1 CLELILKDRTFKTAK
16 MDPPPPY
23 YSFNTSVPRIQVDL
37 ANDSVSTDGAGPDTS
52 SSRDY
57 NIPLAHAASRSS
69 PSLSWENRR
78 RLIPGQPLFSIEEV
92 QTKDPAHSHIRSKS
106 TDYGQ
111 PGFRLLH
118 SNHNVPPPRPSRS
131 SVDLSRLSHDTG
143 ILRPGMHIARHAS
156 ADNLLHYENV
166 RSRLGRIA
174 AQNSPERMSR
184 MNSYP
189 ATTRDDTALQ
199 DSLYV
204 DTNFQSNLSKA
215 GSPETAGQDAAN
227 VFHVP
232 RRRESRDDR
241 EQTAQIRHMDSLD
254 VSDISMHVHSDR
266 ENENATERV
275 KEDHDSGRGSEVTSI
290 QARDEG
296 FQAWDLPKVIRT
308 KPPPSCLSKLSGV
321 CLRATKVCAYSFIFL
336 GVLLGAA
343 CSQGV
348 FVAMTYD
355 VHNITDSSSLEQ
367 RENGGYA
374 VGALL
379 LSLSVPDI
387 VRLMISLW
395 RFTLGNRTLP
405 RLATLMKKSGVE
417 ILHTIGVFTLAFHV
431 LPHLHPLQCLA
442 IMTAVSF
449 LPSGAALVSAARVSR
464 ALIVVKS
471 MLVLLL
477 QGGCVGMCVI
487 SIFLKNSDLGLEE
500 TETDRELEAPQTIAL
515 WARTAACAVLV
526 SVRWL
531 DNYFDATPS
540 AAGLCGSSSHEDVG
554 CSVSV
559 SGDLSEENPKTSP
572 SFEQATHR
580 EHCALLPLCLSGVRL
595 VTGVVYAL
603 SYGLAQRALDVVL
616 HSEDY
621 VQKCVTVS
629 SWPTTDG
636 SSLVNTPT
644 TDGTALGN
652 FSTPNPLSGNASVIN
667 NSPNSST
674 TSDST
679 TMMSSTVSFVNSS
692 QDGFNLTSTESLLTT
707 TETIFE
713 VSSVVCVNQPLSSSY
728 DFWTRCGCVVVQ
740 VVAGGLCYH
749 LAVTACRLRM
759 QRTSF
764 SLPLSLAP
772 AFTFLL
778 FVMYPRWAVVREW
791 SSGDAPLVTWPE
803 TSVRWWLVVGAFL
816 AGWVSNILLASHV
829 FTDIPPERL
838 TFTERLFRIPH
849 YCPPLAALSLLHSR
863 RRPRFAEQKDAG
875 RRPFL
880 SNSDVTSAPP
890 TSSSKDPITLY
901 MCATMWHETKEEMT
915 QLIMSIFR
923 FDMNQTAETILV
935 DKGIDAGNV
944 YTFEA
949 HIFFDDAME
958 TKRGRRIPNSYARD
972 FVSLLDPCVSAV
984 LGIPAVLQAPLR
996 IQTPYGLRMTWHM
1009 PGRNQLVVH
1018 FKDSEKIRRKK
1029 RWSQVMYMYYLL
1041 GFNLLEKN
1049 RDSLLSALSG
1059 GARNFTVDKL
1069 PPEVLKQAERTFILA
1084 LDGDVDFRPRAVH
1097 LLVDRMKKNPHVAAA
1112 CGRIK
1117 PLGNGPVVWYQKF
1130 EYAIGHW
1137 LQKCA
1142 EHVFG
1147 CVLCAPGC
1155 FSLFRARALL
1165 DDNVMRKYATL
1176 ATKARHTL
1184 QFDQGED
1191 RWLCTLLLQQ
1201 GHRIEY
1207 CAVSVAMTFAPTRF
1221 AELFNQRR
1229 RWGPSTMANVIDL
1242 LMSRR
1247 STVSK
1252 NRSVSTLFMMYLV
1265 LMFLSSAV
1273 GPATVLIAMESSMQE
1288 VFGFETWLSFLLTLG
1303 PTALFIVVCLRCK
1316 AAVQLKTAMILSTV
1330 YALVMMAV
1338 IVGTLV
1344 SIARDGWYTPN
1355 AVFIYV
1361 LAGTFLVSGILH
1373 LHELWDL
1380 LWGPL
1385 YFVCIP
1391 AGYLFLIVYS
1401 VCNLHVVSW
1410 GTRERKSAN
1419 EQQQEWE
1426 EGAGSTE
1433 PISAHV
1439 HLQHAARSLRRRME
1453 EDERGRQRNA
1463 SRSCFGIVPAF
1474 FRRMQTRM
1482 STNVILLFILEALN
1496 RVVGEDNS
1504 VTMSDPALTSPSGTA
1519 QTEDGVQNRVY
1530 VIYTGDVFDGQTERL
1545 DPNEEKFWTTLIDK
1559 YLKPVGPNEAESHQQ
1574 TLNRK
1579 VSHEL
1584 DIVIEDDGNRVVLQ
1598 PLGLFFIGIFCLL
1611 LLLQIIAMIRH
1622 RYGALLHILAFTPL
1636 RTHSRQQQE
1645 QLERQRVLEALHP
1658 DPDYDDLE
1666 PDTLTQPADV
1676 MTHSETQLPRRSA
1689 SPGRTQTARKDSR
1702 VSNGGVE
1709 QGARILSLSVPE
1721 RHVEYGRGIDSGVV
1735 EQQNGAGRPHLY
1747 QKRGGNAGTRRGRR
1761 RELQRRPVDL
1771 YDTFRR
1777 NTLRQRRIPYPNA
1790 ADYTSHL

>member
-1 CLELILKDRTFKTAK
+1 
-16 MDPPPPY
+16 
-23 YSFNTSVPRIQVDL
+23 
-37 ANDSVSTDGAGPDTS
+37 
-52 SSRDY
+52 
-57 NIPLAHAASRSS
+57 
-69 PSLSWENRR
+69 
-78 RLIPGQPLFSIEEV
+78 
-92 QTKDPAHSHIRSKS
+92 
-106 TDYGQ
+106 
-111 PGFRLLH
+111 
-118 SNHNVPPPRPSRS
+118 
-131 SVDLSRLSHDTG
+131 
-143 ILRPGMHIARHAS
+143 
-156 ADNLLHYENV
+156 
-166 RSRLGRIA
+166 
-174 AQNSPERMSR
+174 
-184 MNSYP
+184 
-189 ATTRDDTALQ
+189 
-199 DSLYV
+199 
-204 DTNFQSNLSKA
+204 
-215 GSPETAGQDAAN
+215 
-227 VFHVP
+227 
-232 RRRESRDDR
+232 
-241 EQTAQIRHMDSLD
+241 
-254 VSDISMHVHSDR
+254 
-266 ENENATERV
+266 
-275 KEDHDSGRGSEVTSI
+275 
-290 QARDEG
+290 
-296 FQAWDLPKVIRT
+296 
-308 KPPPSCLSKLSGV
+308 
-321 CLRATKVCAYSFIFL
+321 
-336 GVLLGAA
+336 
-343 CSQGV
+343 
-348 FVAMTYD
+348 
-355 VHNITDSSSLEQ
+355 
-367 RENGGYA
+367 
-374 VGALL
+374 
-379 LSLSVPDI
+379 
-387 VRLMISLW
+387 
-395 RFTLGNRTLP
+395 
-405 RLATLMKKSGVE
+405 
-417 ILHTIGVFTLAFHV
+417 
-431 LPHLHPLQCLA
+431 
-442 IMTAVSF
+442 
-449 LPSGAALVSAARVSR
+449 
-464 ALIVVKS
+464 
-471 MLVLLL
+471 
-477 QGGCVGMCVI
+477 
-487 SIFLKNSDLGLEE
+487 
-500 TETDRELEAPQTIAL
+500 
-515 WARTAACAVLV
+515 
-526 SVRWL
+526 
-531 DNYFDATPS
+531 
-540 AAGLCGSSSHEDVG
+540 
-554 CSVSV
+554 
-559 SGDLSEENPKTSP
+559 
-572 SFEQATHR
+572 
-580 EHCALLPLCLSGVRL
+580 
-595 VTGVVYAL
+595 
-603 SYGLAQRALDVVL
+603 
-616 HSEDY
+616 
-621 VQKCVTVS
+621 
-629 SWPTTDG
+629 
-636 SSLVNTPT
+636 
-644 TDGTALGN
+644 
-652 FSTPNPLSGNASVIN
+652 
-667 NSPNSST
+667 
-674 TSDST
+674 
-679 TMMSSTVSFVNSS
+679 
-692 QDGFNLTSTESLLTT
+692 
-707 TETIFE
+707 
-713 VSSVVCVNQPLSSSY
+713 
-728 DFWTRCGCVVVQ
+728 
-740 VVAGGLCYH
+740 
-749 LAVTACRLRM
+749 
-759 QRTSF
+759 
-764 SLPLSLAP
+764 
-772 AFTFLL
+772 
-778 FVMYPRWAVVREW
+778 
-791 SSGDAPLVTWPE
+791 
-803 TSVRWWLVVGAFL
+803 
-816 AGWVSNILLASHV
+816 
-829 FTDIPPERL
+829 
-838 TFTERLFRIPH
+838 
-849 YCPPLAALSLLHSR
+849 
-863 RRPRFAEQKDAG
+863 
-875 RRPFL
+875 
-880 SNSDVTSAPP
+880 
-890 TSSSKDPITLY
+890 
-901 MCATMWHETKEEMT
+901 MWHETKEEMT

-949 HIFFDDAME
+949 
-958 TKRGRRIPNSYARD
+958 
-972 FVSLLDPCVSAV
+972 
-984 LGIPAVLQAPLR
+984 VLQAPLR
-996 IQTPYGLRMTWHM
+996 IQTPYGLRMTWPM

-1029 RWSQVMYMYYLL
+1029 RWS
-1041 GFNLLEKN
+1041 
-1049 RDSLLSALSG
+1049 
-1059 GARNFTVDKL
+1059 
-1069 PPEVLKQAERTFILA
+1069 QAERTFILA

-1559 YLKPVGPNEAESHQQ
+1559 
-1574 TLNRK
+1574 K

-1622 RYGALLHILAFTPL
+1622 R
-1636 RTHSRQQQE
+1636 QE
-1645 QLERQRVLEALHP
+1645 T
-1658 DPDYDDLE
+1658 YD
-1666 PDTLTQPADV
+1666 
-1676 MTHSETQLPRRSA
+1676 
-1689 SPGRTQTARKDSR
+1689 
-1702 VSNGGVE
+1702 
-1709 QGARILSLSVPE
+1709 
-1721 RHVEYGRGIDSGVV
+1721 
-1735 EQQNGAGRPHLY
+1735 
-1747 QKRGGNAGTRRGRR
+1747 QKK
-1761 RELQRRPVDL
+1761 
-1771 YDTFRR
+1771 
-1777 NTLRQRRIPYPNA
+1777 
-1790 ADYTSHL
+1790 